1 MSVARFSI
9 VVSLL
14 AVGCQSKAA
23 PERPSVSAL
32 QPAASASP
40 AAVVAPAD
48 AVSATLGAP
57 APDFKLP
64 DLDGNQVSLSSFRGK
79 TVVLEWFNPECPFV
93 KASHTKGS
101 LKGAAAR
108 YADKGVV
115 WIAINSNAPGKQG
128 AGRETNLAAREK
140 FGLKHPI
147 LLDESGAVGKLY
159 GAKRTPHMYVID
171 PAGTL
176 VYRGAPDNSP
186 DGEGESPTSGT
197 LVRHIDVVLSEV
209 AEKKDVSVKETEA
222 YGCTVKYDS

>member
-1 MSVARFSI
+1 MKVARLSI
-9 VVSLL
+9 AVSLMVL
-14 AVGCQSKAA
+14 GCQSKAT
-23 PERPSVSAL
+23 PERPSVSSL
-32 QPAASASP
+32 QPATSASAVP
-40 AAVVAPAD
+40 ASAAAPAT
-48 AVSATLGAP
+48 AAALGAA

-79 TVVLEWFNPECPFV
+79 TVVLEWFNPGCPFV

-101 LKGAAAR
+101 LKGTAAR

-115 WIAINSNAPGKQG
+115 WLAINSGAPGKQG
-128 AGRETNLAAREK
+128 AGREVNLAARDE

-159 GAKRTPHMYVID
+159 GAKRTPHLYVVD

-186 DGEGESPTSGT
+186 DGEGDSPTSGT
-197 LVRHIDVVLSEV
+197 LVRHIDIALSEV
-209 AEKKDVSVKETEA
+209 ETKKPVSVKETEA
-222 YGCTVKYDS
+222 YGCTVKYGS